1 MPVHHVRK
9 VTCWNYYPSYV
20 LDQNRHKKLG
30 GGVRSLCEI
39 SAWTGSMTTCFTS
52 WWNTLSCWTLS
63 QNYLHQHRKFASTL
77 FFVLLMN
84 DKESSLKS
92 QLHPLRK
99 ITHALSLPIRIWNG
113 WRGWCVFIFYASIYL
128 VSYLTLQWVERGLG
142 LSIFPQFSPRPFNS
156 SMFQNLKL

>member
-1 MPVHHVRK
+1 MSLYFTLVGRCQCTMSEKLPAEITILH
-9 VTCWNYYPSYV
+9 YV

-63 QNYLHQHRKFASTL
+63 QNRLHQHRKFASTL

-99 ITHALSLPIRIWNG
+99 ITHALSLPIKIWNG
-113 WRGWCVFIFYASIYL
+113 
-128 VSYLTLQWVERGLG
+128 
-142 LSIFPQFSPRPFNS
+142 
-156 SMFQNLKL
+156 